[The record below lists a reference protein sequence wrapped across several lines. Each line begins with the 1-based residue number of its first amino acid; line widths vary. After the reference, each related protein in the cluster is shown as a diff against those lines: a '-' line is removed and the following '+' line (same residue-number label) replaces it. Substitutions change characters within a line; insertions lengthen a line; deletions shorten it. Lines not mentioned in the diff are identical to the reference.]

1 MARPVQR
8 AVAGE
13 VAAPKL
19 TAYVVHVDPQPPG
32 KEVSAIAANSL
43 GPSDGERVG
52 VAPLGRPRD
61 DDNPGGKM
69 GTLLA

>member
-8 AVAGE
+8 AVARQ
-13 VAAPKL
+13 VAAPKF
-19 TAYVVHVDPQPPG
+19 TAHVVHLHSQPPG

-43 GPSDGERVG
+43 GPPDGERVG

-69 GTLLA
+69 GTLPA